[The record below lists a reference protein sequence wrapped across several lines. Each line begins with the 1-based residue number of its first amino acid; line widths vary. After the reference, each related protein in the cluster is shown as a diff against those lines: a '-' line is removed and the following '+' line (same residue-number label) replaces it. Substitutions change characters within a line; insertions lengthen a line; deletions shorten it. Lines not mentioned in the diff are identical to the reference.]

1 MTNKEQT
8 NSDFE
13 NVYIKVATGAISFCL
28 CIILTLSHYTRQ
40 LCGRASFTRDLNRG
54 RPKPLP
60 ENMSAKRHAR
70 LIGQPRAL
78 LAGHVVQVLK
88 LDVSVERSSLH
99 CYAFFVLPGDG
110 ESRQLDHPT
119 FTRREYY
126 SKKLERLFDMRKDYV
141 WLRGLVDA
149 HLIHLL

>member
-60 ENMSAKRHAR
+60 ENMSAKRHAQPIGR
-70 LIGQPRAL
+70 LCASF
-78 LAGHVVQVLK
+78 AGHVVQVLK
-88 LDVSVERSSLH
+88 LDVSVERSSPRG
-99 CYAFFVLPGDG
+99 YAFFVPLGGG
-110 ESRQLDHPT
+110 ERPFGIAPT
-119 FTRREYY
+119 FAEH
-126 SKKLERLFDMRKDYV
+126 
-141 WLRGLVDA
+141 G
-149 HLIHLL
+149 